1 MKGPKRVFASLVVVS
16 AVLVQGCSGDDN
28 EDYALDTNEAG
39 QLKVMYVDEDTFNQ
53 QYGNAFNLKYPNIE
67 IEVVAAQ
74 PDLIEKENP
83 DVILMNTVTQYSE
96 LVEKGTLLD
105 LEPMLVE
112 EDFKSA
118 DLLAAS
124 LQLLREQGSGKLFGI
139 SPYFSA
145 NALYYNKDL
154 FDKFKVPLPTER
166 MTWPEVIELAKRFP
180 TTGSEEER
188 VYGFTMDDHLSS
200 LGFTI
205 GDTTGFRYTD
215 AFGKKVTIQTDGWKQ
230 AFGMA
235 VDAQKS
241 GAFYFPGDLDY
252 SQLSFDEYLN
262 ADLFFSGKAA
272 MTLKGTSYAGTMKV
286 YATLGKKP
294 INWGWL
300 TEPYDPA
307 NPDVSSSFALTEIY
321 GVNANSANKK
331 AAWQL
336 VKDINGDVAAK
347 LLSKTNNGNL
357 MTRTQYNTSNDG
369 VNYDP
374 FYTLQPRGQSVHM
387 HTLSDFNRSFR
398 QLTGKELQ
406 AVVSGSKSLDEAM
419 TSIQN
424 EGQLELDRT
433 NKQLAE
439 AEKTE

>member
-1 MKGPKRVFASLVVVS
+1 MYV
-16 AVLVQGCSGDDN
+16 N
-28 EDYALDTNEAG
+28 EDNFS
-39 QLKVMYVDEDTFNQ
+39 QL
-53 QYGNAFNLKYPNIE
+53 YGNSFNLKFPNIE
-67 IEVVAAQ
+67 IEVVEVSSLAGGGNADTAFH
-74 PDLIEKENP
+74 DLIEKENP
-83 DVILMNTVTQYSE
+83 DVILMSGVSQYSE
-96 LVEKGTLLD
+96 LVEKNTLLD
-105 LEPMLVE
+105 LEPMLLE

-118 DLLAAS
+118 DLLPAS
-124 LQLLREQGSGKLFGI
+124 LQLLREKGDGKLYGI

-154 FDKFKVPLPTER
+154 FDNYKIPIPTTS

-188 VYGFTMDDHLSS
+188 IYGFTMDENLSS

-205 GDTTGFRYTD
+205 GDTTGYRYTD
-215 AFGKKVTIQTDGWKQ
+215 ALGKQVTIQTDGWKQ

-252 SQLSFDEYLN
+252 SQLNFDEYLDS
-262 ADLFFSGKAA
+262 DLFFSGKSA
-272 MTLKGTSYAGTMKV
+272 MTIKRTSYAGSMKV
-286 YATLGKKP
+286 YETLGKKP
-294 INWGWL
+294 VNWSWL
-300 TEPYDPA
+300 TEPFDPA

-321 GVNANSANKK
+321 GIHANSANKK

-336 VKDINGDVAAK
+336 VKHINGDTTAK
-347 LLSKTNNGNL
+347 LLSRSSNGNL
-357 MTRTQYNTSNDG
+357 MTRTQYNTSDEG
-369 VNYDP
+369 ILYDP
-374 FYTLQPRGQSVHM
+374 FYTLQPRGQSMHM
-387 HTLSDFNRSFR
+387 NTLSDFNRSIR
-398 QLTGKELQ
+398 QLAGKELQ
-406 AVVSGSKSLDEAM
+406 AVVSGSKNLDEAM

-439 AEKTE
+439 ADKTK